1 MLLENVGH
9 RLLHGALHLLDRKTL
24 VSSAPAPRP
33 SPPSCPG
40 SPQPV
45 CLRMLCVS
53 LKTELVGAQCALWAL
68 WGTGGSRQHQSAK
81 RRGSEIRLGGG
92 EAGCVF
98 VGGCD
103 PPPSSAE
110 VPWYPRH
117 LPHQVWYEEAL
128 IPMDPATQDPRALS
142 HPSHLDLR
150 PSGGWAPD
158 PTAMAKLVW

>member
-1 MLLENVGH
+1 M
-9 RLLHGALHLLDRKTL
+9 
-24 VSSAPAPRP
+24 
-33 SPPSCPG
+33 
-40 SPQPV
+40 
-45 CLRMLCVS
+45 
-53 LKTELVGAQCALWAL
+53 
-68 WGTGGSRQHQSAK
+68 
-81 RRGSEIRLGGG
+81 
-92 EAGCVF
+92 F

-158 PTAMAKLVW
+158 PTAMAKLVWEPFERLRSPGSISVLPSAVT